1 MQNSTTYEDITIKE
15 VIEVLWSGKIT
26 IIVIT
31 FLFAIFSVYYALSLP
46 DKYTSVALLKVN
58 NSDDTSALSGLASQY
73 GGLASMAGISL
84 PSGGQDK
91 SAYVISSM
99 QSRGFVQ
106 HVISFDGLKENLIAA
121 KSFDPETNQIT
132 FNQKFYDPLEKKWI
146 REANKNRKTIPSY
159 LEVHEKLKKDL
170 RINQNKESG
179 FISISFEHVSPIF
192 AAEFIDLIVVEMNR
206 VGKAKD
212 LKEADA
218 ALLYLKEQSININ
231 NAPLLKSINSLIES
245 QMNTK
250 MFANIRDEYLI
261 EYIDKPFIPEKKTSP
276 TRSVLC
282 IFITIFGGL
291 ISSIWVL
298 SRHYIFT
305 KLNQ

>member
-26 IIVIT
+26 IIIIT

-58 NSDDTSALSGLASQY
+58 NSDDSSALSGLSSQY

-84 PSGGQDK
+84 PSSAQDK

-106 HVISFDGLKENLIAA
+106 HLISFNGLKENLIAA
-121 KSFDPETNQIT
+121 ESFDPETNQII
-132 FNQKFYDPLEKKWI
+132 FNQEFYDPLKKKWI
-146 REANKNRKTIPSY
+146 REANKNRKTIPSH
-159 LEVHEKLKKDL
+159 LEVHKKLKKDL

-179 FISISFEHVSPIF
+179 FISISFEHVSPLF

-206 VGKAKD
+206 VGKGKD

-218 ALLYLKEQSININ
+218 ALLYLKEQSINTN
-231 NAPLLKSINSLIES
+231 TATLLKSINNLIES
-245 QMNTK
+245 QMKTK

-261 EYIDKPFIPEKKTSP
+261 EYIDKPFIPEQKTSP